1 MNYFK
6 CLSSGYIPYP
16 FTCSTGNRNIKSIFE
31 FTSYFFLNM
40 KIASFPIVLAIET
53 FQSPLQVNS
62 IFSLPDCE
70 VKVSPLSK
78 YL

>member
-31 FTSYFFLNM
+31 FTSYFFL
-40 KIASFPIVLAIET
+40 KYE
-53 FQSPLQVNS
+53 NS
-62 IFSLPDCE
+62 ILSNCISYRNIP
-70 VKVSPLSK
+70 VSITSK
-78 YL
+78 FYLFTSRL